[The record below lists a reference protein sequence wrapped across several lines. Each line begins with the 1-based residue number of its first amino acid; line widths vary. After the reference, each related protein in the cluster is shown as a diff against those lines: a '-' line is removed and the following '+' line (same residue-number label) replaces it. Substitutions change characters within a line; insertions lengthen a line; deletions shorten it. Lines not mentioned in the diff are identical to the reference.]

1 MRNQVPGS
9 RTKHPLV
16 GVRELDALFRDT
28 PREDHR
34 RRSRNR
40 GEEESHAVPV
50 PSSLEVLPRC
60 SWVSFQ
66 WQFEAPPQ
74 LVRGGSG
81 VSECT
86 KFLRLQPVEAPG
98 SPATDWR
105 TRSEV
110 ARQQPPFF
118 EPVERGVNGPR
129 SDVALHTL

>member
-9 RTKHPLV
+9 RTRRRLA
-16 GVRELDALFRDT
+16 GVHELDTRARDT
-28 PREDHR
+28 PRADHR
-34 RRSRNR
+34 SRSRHR
-40 GEEESHAVPV
+40 GEAESPAVPV
-50 PSSLEVLPRC
+50 PSSAEVSPRC

-81 VSECT
+81 VGECT
-86 KFLRLQPVEAPG
+86 KPLRLQPVEAPG